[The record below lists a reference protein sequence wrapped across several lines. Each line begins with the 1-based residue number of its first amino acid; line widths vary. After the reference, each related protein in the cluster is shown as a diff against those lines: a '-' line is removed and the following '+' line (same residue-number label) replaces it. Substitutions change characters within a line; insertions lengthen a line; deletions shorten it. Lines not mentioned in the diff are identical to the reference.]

1 MRPGETFSLWPKRG
15 LMADS
20 LTTSANPFRVTPLKM
35 QLAPI
40 PGCGALG
47 VHGCSTLTAV
57 RTEREARR
65 RDRVRRVMRVT
76 VALLSIAVAR
86 EARAQAPTNVTS
98 AGIAAVGDA
107 AIALDWRTTV
117 MILRQGAV
125 ETNWVLGPRPNT
137 DALVVYNLAAL
148 AAYTVGALELPKPW
162 RYLMAIGVVGLE
174 SACVAMNLHWQSAD
188 GH

>member
-1 MRPGETFSLWPKRG
+1 
-15 LMADS
+15 
-20 LTTSANPFRVTPLKM
+20 
-35 QLAPI
+35 
-40 PGCGALG
+40 
-47 VHGCSTLTAV
+47 
-57 RTEREARR
+57 
-65 RDRVRRVMRVT
+65 MRVA
-76 VALLSIAVAR
+76 VALLGLLVAR
-86 EARAQAPTNVTS
+86 EAGAQAPTIVTS

-117 MILRQGAV
+117 IILRQGAV

-148 AAYTVGALELPKPW
+148 AAYTVGSIELPKPW

-174 SACVAMNLHWQSAD
+174 SACVAMNLRWQSAD